1 MEGFIED
8 IVGAP
13 GYDTSRRT
21 KRRLTTEIAEQIDQY
36 LEQNRQKTT
45 LLPAEN
51 TVPMLYYI
59 DPKGALSK
67 MTIAKKK
74 FVKNE
79 AWQDVII

>member
-1 MEGFIED
+1 VLPSCVNICPNNARIFGDLNDPDSQVSKLVKEFN
-8 IVGAP
+8 
-13 GYDTSRRT
+13 
-21 KRRLTTEIAEQIDQY
+21 

-59 DPKGALSK
+59 DPEGALSK
-67 MTIAKKK
+67 MTVAKKK